1 MLFCGLLALRFL
13 ANEEQCGTSTFT
25 VAHTSYTNCDF
36 EGGSGVSFK
45 KGTVVITHCV
55 FMNFVGGTSR
65 GAICRCS
72 ESAKLKVED
81 TNVTKCQ
88 AKDGTSCFEVV
99 TSAEFTGCRFTE
111 NLQSSKK
118 WELESD
124 RYPSPSFC
132 LWGYGYGC
140 ILVGDGNSIPLR
152 GKATITDCVF
162 KDNANGAVSQ
172 WGDARVTLDSCEFEN
187 NWAADI
193 AGEPQPYAG
202 DIVADGKELTVLNC
216 SFVNERASTGRSVYV
231 NVTNPKHALKAS
243 FRDCTFRTGQQSEGS
258 TMYVGSG
265 GSPEELLL
273 DNCSFFGPGVHL
285 EAAEPITIA
294 VYQCVTFENTEDKAT
309 SGSIDFNGSCVVY
322 GSEVGPVTDSWST
335 NTGGGEID
343 ESSTDEGGNSDSDGN
358 KLSGGEIAAIVVV
371 LLIVIIVVVLLLF
384 FLVFRRRY
392 GRGSD
397 SHSGEATSEV
407 TGTEST
413 ATGAE
418 TTGTMGVEFG
428 IWNSEAPSSDGKDD
442 SD

>member
-1 MLFCGLLALRFL
+1 MLLCGLLALTFL
-13 ANEEQCGTSTFT
+13 ADEEQCGANAFIKDR
-25 VAHTSYTNCDF
+25 TSYNNCVF
-36 EGGSGVSFK
+36 KEGSGVTFK
-45 KGTVVITHCV
+45 EGRVTIIHCL
-55 FMNFVGGTSR
+55 FTNFVGGTSR

-72 ESAKLKVED
+72 ETTILRVED
-81 TNVTKCQ
+81 TNVSNCR
-88 AKDGTSCFEVV
+88 AKDGTSCFEVA
-99 TSAEFTGCRFTE
+99 TRASGGAEFIGCRFTD
-111 NLQSSKK
+111 NLQSTQK
-118 WELESD
+118 WELRSND
-124 RYPSPSFC
+124 YPPSFC
-132 LWGYGYGC
+132 VWGYGYGC
-140 ILVGDGNSIPLR
+140 ILIGDGNSSPVP

-172 WGDARVTLDSCEFEN
+172 WGEAQVTLDSCEFEN

-193 AGEPQPYAG
+193 DGNPQPYAG

-216 SFVNERASTGRSVYV
+216 TFVNERASTGRSVYV
-231 NVTNPKHALKAS
+231 NVTNPGLALKAS

-258 TMYVGSG
+258 TMYIGSA
-265 GSPEELLL
+265 GSPEQFIL

-285 EAAEPITIA
+285 EAAEPIEIA
-294 VYQCVTFENTEDKAT
+294 VYQCVTFENTQEKAI

-322 GSEVGPVTDSWST
+322 GSEVVPVTD
-335 NTGGGEID
+335 TGGGEID
-343 ESSTDEGGNSDSDGN
+343 ESSTDDGGDHSDGK

-418 TTGTMGVEFG
+418 VTGAMGVEFG
-428 IWNSEAPSSDGKDD
+428 IWNSEAPSSDGKGD